1 MVIRLPHYLM
11 CGLLNGILWS
21 GIQEW
26 CVSTLHRKLSFA
38 VLGVLVFQRK
48 VLLCICSHIRKRQ
61 EKKIYLRLQY
71 SGRTPFQDDE
81 TITRSQ
87 EKASSIADALVLLGK
102 MAPFVIC
109 NVSINWTTVKSL
121 PWNGCYTA
129 SNLLFKRLSLH
140 LLTLSP
146 CNWKTFILT
155 EKMCQYPCEPCHKP
169 VQSAIWRIHAQVRQQ
184 PPVAF
189 YLELCNWTTHNILSS
204 ICLAH

>member
-1 MVIRLPHYLM
+1 MEFYDL
-11 CGLLNGILWS
+11 
-21 GIQEW
+21 
-26 CVSTLHRKLSFA
+26 VSKSDMFQHHTGSFHLQCWVFWYFKEKYSFVFVHTLGKD
-38 VLGVLVFQRK
+38 K
-48 VLLCICSHIRKRQ
+48 
-61 EKKIYLRLQY
+61 KKIYLRLQY